1 MGTGSSAPRAA
12 AEPGPSL
19 WDAPGCV
26 PPTQDGRETRG
37 SALSCIYL
45 HENPANLFTNQC
57 AAAEVPVIRADSTP
71 TRSTRDRWLSLGRAW
86 PGGGCRSPCVTGN
99 HARCAKTLHRSAQSS
114 AHPAGLVCWVLAPC
128 HRSPLVGGGVAVVVT
143 DPPQA
148 AGTRESP
155 AALSFPWLSTLTF
168 PFPSISLLPAAARG
182 GGQGGAAAD
191 GQPDP
196 FPPPSLYSQPSPP
209 QHSSGTYEYL
219 YLPVCSESLDTI
231 RTLKSARGG
240 CPVRGAPVAPGRQMR
255 VKGRAWSIRG
265 EDRGHQP
272 PGFLKFGLKKAQR
285 SLLSCAGHQISRA
298 RERRCCVAIALP
310 PCRRCTAA
318 AQSPGEI
325 PLPPAAPSPEPWPH
339 PDAS

>member
-1 MGTGSSAPRAA
+1 MRSCRGPRYPCRQHTDEEHTGSVAV
-12 AEPGPSL
+12 PGAGMAGGRVQVPLCHRESRTLCKNPAQVGAKLDASRWPCLLGAGPVPSL
-19 WDAPGCV
+19 
-26 PPTQDGRETRG
+26 
-37 SALSCIYL
+37 
-45 HENPANLFTNQC
+45 
-57 AAAEVPVIRADSTP
+57 
-71 TRSTRDRWLSLGRAW
+71 
-86 PGGGCRSPCVTGN
+86 
-99 HARCAKTLHRSAQSS
+99 
-114 AHPAGLVCWVLAPC
+114 PAGW
-128 HRSPLVGGGVAVVVT
+128 GGVAVVVT

-191 GQPDP
+191 GQPDL
-196 FPPPSLYSQPSPP
+196 FPPPSLSSQPSPP

-298 RERRCCVAIALP
+298 RGRRCCVAIALP
-310 PCRRCTAA
+310 PCCRCTAA